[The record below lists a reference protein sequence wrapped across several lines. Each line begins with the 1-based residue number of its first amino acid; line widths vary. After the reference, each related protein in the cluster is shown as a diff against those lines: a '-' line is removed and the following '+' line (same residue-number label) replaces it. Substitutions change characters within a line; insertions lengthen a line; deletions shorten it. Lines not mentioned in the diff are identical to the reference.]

1 MDASWDTGV
10 FYQWDFLIW
19 FLEATAV
26 DGSMLPGQLL
36 YFRSELK
43 APHSLI
49 LYISTS
55 GESSCYLQTTGGKTF
70 LEEG

>member
-10 FYQWDFLIW
+10 FYQRDFLIW

-26 DGSMLPGQLL
+26 DGPMLPWQPLHSRL
-36 YFRSELK
+36 ELR

-55 GESSCYLQTTGGKTF
+55 GGSSC
-70 LEEG
+70 